1 MARLSS
7 RMRVASELH
16 PTCTCIRDASE
27 SHLSRGRISPA
38 RRAVDPARRTGH
50 RDQFLSFRWRETNF
64 YHFDGER
71 SICFIS
77 MRRDQSLSFRYRE
90 TNLSHVDE
98 TLRGTNISHYDP
110 IKLQA
115 LPFKLYSSVNSTASR
130 VNILT
135 AVGSQYFDSTKFNKL
150 AFYSF
155 SAPHIHTRR
164 ADGGGSRAAGPG
176 RGRPGRGSVPDS
188 DIPKAEHRPG
198 DSDGGPADSD
208 RLGFE
213 QAAGPAAR
221 GPRSDSLRAGR
232 RASTREAGPARP
244 GTASK
249 AVPVNYRARE
259 LPGPLIIGPV
269 NDRARERPGL

>member
-198 DSDGGPADSD
+198 TRTVGRPTRTDSD
-208 RLGFE
+208 RLGPTRTDSASSRRPARLLGAR
-213 QAAGPAAR
+213 AATCSAPGDGPPHR
-221 GPRSDSLRAGR
+221 R
-232 RASTREAGPARP
+232 RACPP
-244 GTASK
+244 GSGLSERASQG
-249 AVPVNYRARE
+249 RARE
-259 LPGPLIIGPV
+259 LPCP
-269 NDRARERPGL
+269 